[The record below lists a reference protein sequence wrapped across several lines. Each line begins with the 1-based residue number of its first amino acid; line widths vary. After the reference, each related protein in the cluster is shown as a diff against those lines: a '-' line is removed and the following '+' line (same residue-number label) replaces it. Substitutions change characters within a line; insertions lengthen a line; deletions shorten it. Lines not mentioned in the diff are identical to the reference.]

1 VTRSKYLELESYHGK
16 LYVEMELF
24 EMSPHKEPHLI
35 YSEDLWFE
43 WFLDGILNADIDGTG
58 GAPILHYL
66 LDLNILVSDGNGLL
80 KLSRVSKG
88 QSSHEVK
95 KRLLGVLNDLSKSE
109 NGFALV
115 YFLSSFSNKK
125 LPPLITEEHTSS
137 SKRKN
142 IFKKNY
148 LSGEK
153 QSSDLSNL
161 QIVKKWGNQLRPFLD
176 VEQKTI
182 ARLRGAY
189 TSQEDAQWLFS
200 YILNKIRKKSP
211 AKRWEQISR
220 KRHR

>member
-1 VTRSKYLELESYHGK
+1 
-16 LYVEMELF
+16 MELF
-24 EMSPHKEPHLI
+24 EMSPCEEPHLN

-43 WFLDGILNADIDGTG
+43 WFRDGILNTDIDGTG
-58 GAPILHYL
+58 ETPILHYL
-66 LDLNILVSDGNGLL
+66 LDLSVLESEGNGLL
-80 KLSRVSKG
+80 KLSKVSKE

-95 KRLLGVLNDLSKSE
+95 NRQLEALNDLSKTE

-115 YFLSSFSNKK
+115 YFLSSFSDKK

-142 IFKKNY
+142 IFKKSC
-148 LSGEK
+148 LPGEK
-153 QSSDLSNL
+153 KSSNLSNL
-161 QIVKKWGNQLRPFLD
+161 QIVKKWGSQLGPFLD

-182 ARLRGAY
+182 ARLRGTY

-200 YILNKIRKKSP
+200 YILNKTRKKSP
-211 AKRWEQISR
+211 AKKWEQISR

>member
-1 VTRSKYLELESYHGK
+1 
-16 LYVEMELF
+16 
-24 EMSPHKEPHLI
+24 MSPHDDPHLI

-43 WFLDGILNADIDGTG
+43 WFLEGILNADIDGAG

-66 LDLNILVSDGNGLL
+66 LDLKILVSEGNGLL

-88 QSSHEVK
+88 QSSHEVQK
-95 KRLLGVLNDLSKSE
+95 LLLEALNDLSKSE

-115 YFLSSFSNKK
+115 YFLSSFSKKK
-125 LPPLITEEHTSS
+125 LPPLITEEQTSS
-137 SKRKN
+137 SKRKYL
-142 IFKKNY
+142 FKKNY
-148 LSGEK
+148 LPGEK
-153 QSSDLSNL
+153 QSADLSNL

-182 ARLRGAY
+182 ARLRGTY

>member
-1 VTRSKYLELESYHGK
+1 
-16 LYVEMELF
+16 
-24 EMSPHKEPHLI
+24 MSPCEEPHLN

-43 WFLDGILNADIDGTG
+43 WFRDGILNTDIDGTG
-58 GAPILHYL
+58 ETPILHYL
-66 LDLNILVSDGNGLL
+66 LDLSVLESKGNGLL
-80 KLSRVSKG
+80 KLSKVSKE

-95 KRLLGVLNDLSKSE
+95 NRQLETLNDLSKTE

-115 YFLSSFSNKK
+115 YFLSSFSDKK
-125 LPPLITEEHTSS
+125 LPPLITEEDTSS

-148 LSGEK
+148 LPGEK

-182 ARLRGAY
+182 ARLRGTY

>member
-1 VTRSKYLELESYHGK
+1 
-16 LYVEMELF
+16 MELF
-24 EMSPHKEPHLI
+24 EMSPHDDPHLI

-43 WFLDGILNADIDGTG
+43 WFLEGILNADIDGAG

-66 LDLNILVSDGNGLL
+66 LDLNIFVSEGKGLL

-95 KRLLGVLNDLSKSE
+95 KRLLEALNDLTKSE

-115 YFLSSFSNKK
+115 YFLSSYSNKK

-142 IFKKNY
+142 LFNKNY
-148 LSGEK
+148 LPGEK

-161 QIVKKWGNQLRPFLD
+161 QIVKKLGNQLRPFLD

-182 ARLRGAY
+182 ACLRGIY
-189 TSQEDAQWLFS
+189 TTQEDAQWLFS

-211 AKRWEQISR
+211 AKKWEQISR

>member
-1 VTRSKYLELESYHGK
+1 
-16 LYVEMELF
+16 
-24 EMSPHKEPHLI
+24 MSPHEEPHLT

-43 WFLDGILNADIDGTG
+43 WFLDGIFNADIDGAG
-58 GAPILHYL
+58 GPPILHYL
-66 LDLNILVSDGNGLL
+66 LDLNIFVSEGKGLL

-95 KRLLGVLNDLSKSE
+95 KRLLETLNDLTKSE

-115 YFLSSFSNKK
+115 YFLSNYSNKK
-125 LPPLITEEHTSS
+125 LPPLITEEHSSS

-142 IFKKNY
+142 IFNKNY
-148 LSGEK
+148 LPGEK

-161 QIVKKWGNQLRPFLD
+161 QIVKKLGSQLRPFLD

-182 ARLRGAY
+182 ARLRGTY

>member
-1 VTRSKYLELESYHGK
+1 
-16 LYVEMELF
+16 MELF
-24 EMSPHKEPHLI
+24 EMSPHDDPHLI

-43 WFLDGILNADIDGTG
+43 WFLEGILNADIDGAG

-66 LDLNILVSDGNGLL
+66 LDLNIFVSEGKGLL

-95 KRLLGVLNDLSKSE
+95 KRLLEALNDLTKSE

-115 YFLSSFSNKK
+115 YFLSNYSNKK
-125 LPPLITEEHTSS
+125 LPPLITEEHSSS

-142 IFKKNY
+142 LFNKNY
-148 LSGEK
+148 LPGEK

-182 ARLRGAY
+182 ARLRGIY

>member
-1 VTRSKYLELESYHGK
+1 
-16 LYVEMELF
+16 MELF
-24 EMSPHKEPHLI
+24 EMSPHEEPHLI

-43 WFLDGILNADIDGTG
+43 WFLDGILNADIDDAG
-58 GAPILHYL
+58 GVPILHYL
-66 LDLNILVSDGNGLL
+66 LDLNILVSEGNGLL

-88 QSSHEVK
+88 QSSREVK
-95 KRLLGVLNDLSKSE
+95 KRLLETLNDLSKSE

-115 YFLSSFSNKK
+115 YFLSAFSNKK
-125 LPPLITEEHTSS
+125 IPPLLAEEHTSG

-148 LSGEK
+148 IPNEK

-161 QIVKKWGNQLRPFLD
+161 QIVKKWGDQLRPYLD
-176 VEQKTI
+176 VEQQTI
-182 ARLRGAY
+182 ARLRGSY

>member
-1 VTRSKYLELESYHGK
+1 
-16 LYVEMELF
+16 
-24 EMSPHKEPHLI
+24 MSPHEEPHLI
-35 YSEDLWFE
+35 YSEHLWFE
-43 WFLDGILNADIDGTG
+43 WFLDGILNADIDGPG
-58 GAPILHYL
+58 RAAILHYL
-66 LDLNILVSDGNGLL
+66 LDLNILVSEGSGLL
-80 KLSRVSKG
+80 KLSKVSKE

-95 KRLLGVLNDLSKSE
+95 KRLLGALNDLSKSE

-125 LPPLITEEHTSS
+125 IPPLITEEHTSS

-148 LSGEK
+148 LPGEK

>member
-1 VTRSKYLELESYHGK
+1 
-16 LYVEMELF
+16 
-24 EMSPHKEPHLI
+24 MSPHEKPHLI

-43 WFLDGILNADIDGTG
+43 WFLDGILNADIEGVG

-66 LDLNILVSDGNGLL
+66 LDLKILVSDGNGLL
-80 KLSRVSKG
+80 KLPRVRKG

-95 KRLLGVLNDLSKSE
+95 KRLLEALNDLSKSE

-115 YFLSSFSNKK
+115 YFLSSFSNNK
-125 LPPLITEEHTSS
+125 LPPLITEVRTSS

-142 IFKKNY
+142 IFKKND
-148 LSGEK
+148 LPDEK

-182 ARLRGAY
+182 ARLRGTY

>member
-1 VTRSKYLELESYHGK
+1 
-16 LYVEMELF
+16 
-24 EMSPHKEPHLI
+24 MSPHEEPHLI

-43 WFLDGILNADIDGTG
+43 WFLDGILNADIDDAG
-58 GAPILHYL
+58 GVPILHYL
-66 LDLNILVSDGNGLL
+66 LDLNILVSEGNGLL

-88 QSSHEVK
+88 QSSREVK
-95 KRLLGVLNDLSKSE
+95 KRLLETLNDLSKSE

-115 YFLSSFSNKK
+115 YFLSAFSNKK
-125 LPPLITEEHTSS
+125 IPPLLAEEHTSG

-148 LSGEK
+148 IPNEK

-161 QIVKKWGNQLRPFLD
+161 QIVKKWGDQLRPYLD
-176 VEQKTI
+176 VEQQTI
-182 ARLRGAY
+182 ARLRGSY

>member
-1 VTRSKYLELESYHGK
+1 
-16 LYVEMELF
+16 M
-24 EMSPHKEPHLI
+24 
-35 YSEDLWFE
+35 
-43 WFLDGILNADIDGTG
+43 
-58 GAPILHYL
+58 
-66 LDLNILVSDGNGLL
+66 L

-88 QSSHEVK
+88 QSSREVK
-95 KRLLGVLNDLSKSE
+95 KRLLETLNDLSKSE

-115 YFLSSFSNKK
+115 YFLSAFSNKK
-125 LPPLITEEHTSS
+125 IPPLLAEEHTSG

-148 LSGEK
+148 IPNEK

-161 QIVKKWGNQLRPFLD
+161 QIVKKWGDQLRPYLD
-176 VEQKTI
+176 VEQQTI
-182 ARLRGAY
+182 ARLRGSY

>member
-1 VTRSKYLELESYHGK
+1 
-16 LYVEMELF
+16 MELF
-24 EMSPHKEPHLI
+24 EMSPCEEPHLN

-43 WFLDGILNADIDGTG
+43 WFRDGILNTDIDGTG
-58 GAPILHYL
+58 ETPILHYL
-66 LDLNILVSDGNGLL
+66 LDLSVLESEGNGLL
-80 KLSRVSKG
+80 KLSKVSKE

-95 KRLLGVLNDLSKSE
+95 NRQLEALNDLSKTE

-148 LSGEK
+148 LPGEK

-182 ARLRGAY
+182 ARLRGTY

-211 AKRWEQISR
+211 AKKWEQISR

>member
-1 VTRSKYLELESYHGK
+1 
-16 LYVEMELF
+16 MELF
-24 EMSPHKEPHLI
+24 EMSPHEEPHLI
-35 YSEDLWFE
+35 YSEDLWLE
-43 WFLDGILNADIDGTG
+43 WFLDGILNADIDGMG

-66 LDLNILVSDGNGLL
+66 LDLNILVSEGNGLL

-95 KRLLGVLNDLSKSE
+95 KRLLEALNDLSKSE

-115 YFLSSFSNKK
+115 YFLSSYSNKK
-125 LPPLITEEHTSS
+125 LPSLTTEEHTSS
-137 SKRKN
+137 IKRKN

-148 LSGEK
+148 LPGEK

-161 QIVKKWGNQLRPFLD
+161 QIVKKWGNRLRPFLD

-182 ARLRGAY
+182 ARLRGTY
-189 TSQEDAQWLFS
+189 TRQEDAQWLFS

-211 AKRWEQISR
+211 AKRLEQISR